1 MGGGC
6 PQTLCPSINIDISF
20 HASGLESRISSY
32 QASCF
37 VSCAGGHLL
46 VWSDYCLG
54 QLRSPACEEMVTP
67 AFTST

>member
-1 MGGGC
+1 MGGGR

-20 HASGLESRISSY
+20 HASALESRISSY

-54 QLRSPACEEMVTP
+54 R
-67 AFTST
+67 